1 MNKLKSLHSLLL
13 VFITFTCMTCL
24 FTTVCIYFTEKTD
37 ILGLQ
42 NLPVETK
49 FTEKDGQMEL
59 SWTPLPYPCIYK
71 VESFYKTTGMIENEP
86 EYVPINSEYTT
97 GSTYVVSTTAI
108 PTYYKISAYGIFG
121 KVAASHTYVENPIYA
136 YPFKPV
142 SVFHYTASNPAS
154 VKPFIVWHSV
164 PDAVLYE
171 FEILSGPPD
180 KENNVTL
187 STQNHIYSTQQV
199 FTNGMQFDLT
209 PYLDKAPVINGYRHL
224 YWRARAMNLKKQP
237 VGVFSDTEE
246 IVISENVSIPNKPLL
261 NKFDRMPNFQMPV
274 YPVYHWIPM
283 LGAAKYEVEL
293 MTHPPKKENN
303 TEPTSD
309 GAWRKAVDS
318 SFACY
323 DEYARPYAGD
333 YYWRVR
339 ALDEKGETLG
349 VYSDTDHFTVDASI
363 QRCLVATFGDSITH
377 GGGAVSFSPAS
388 LQYSY
393 QSYITVPVVN
403 LGRSG
408 DTSATTLERF
418 ERDVLP
424 IHPLNLIIMT
434 GSNSLRDSGF
444 TAESIISDLEKIR
457 DKCEANGIRP
467 IFLTLPP
474 INPEN
479 ILRAFRTPTDPDWH
493 QKMSDVNAFVRKQ
506 QYYIDIENYFYDST
520 HTMMDPRWANDGL
533 HPDIEGKMLIGEAI
547 SMKQS
552 LLKK

>member
-1 MNKLKSLHSLLL
+1 MGRKE
-13 VFITFTCMTCL
+13 
-24 FTTVCIYFTEKTD
+24 EKT
-37 ILGLQ
+37 
-42 NLPVETK
+42 
-49 FTEKDGQMEL
+49 
-59 SWTPLPYPCIYK
+59 
-71 VESFYKTTGMIENEP
+71 
-86 EYVPINSEYTT
+86 
-97 GSTYVVSTTAI
+97 
-108 PTYYKISAYGIFG
+108 
-121 KVAASHTYVENPIYA
+121 
-136 YPFKPV
+136 
-142 SVFHYTASNPAS
+142 
-154 VKPFIVWHSV
+154 
-164 PDAVLYE
+164 
-171 FEILSGPPD
+171 
-180 KENNVTL
+180 
-187 STQNHIYSTQQV
+187 QQ
-199 FTNGMQFDLT
+199 D
-209 PYLDKAPVINGYRHL
+209 
-224 YWRARAMNLKKQP
+224 
-237 VGVFSDTEE
+237 
-246 IVISENVSIPNKPLL
+246 SIP
-261 NKFDRMPNFQMPV
+261 
-274 YPVYHWIPM
+274 
-283 LGAAKYEVEL
+283 
-293 MTHPPKKENN
+293 
-303 TEPTSD
+303 
-309 GAWRKAVDS
+309 AWRKAVDS

-479 ILRAFRTPTDPDWH
+479 ILRAFRIPTDPNWH

-506 QYYIDIENYFYDST
+506 RYYIDIENYFYDST

-547 SMKQS
+547 SIKQN